1 MINNLG
7 ILLGRASKKANQ
19 KIQTFPKNLKHDL
32 NLVKK
37 IGLKNIEWLVDKP
50 DLKNPIFDLNN
61 NKNLFIKKNNLKIR
75 SVLLHF
81 LMIDNYYKI
90 EVKSNFDVLNKMLT
104 ILCNIDLDN
113 IIFPVKKFDNYF
125 VNFFL
130 EYQKKNLNVSKNI
143 KFLIESNEPPSIII
157 NKIKKYKLKNL
168 FLLYDIGNYSDLDR
182 NISNDIIRYHKMIKE
197 FHLKDKLNGK
207 NVPYGIGKVDFNI
220 FFEIYSKLNLNTI
233 MIMENYVDNNSYI
246 DTKKQLEFILNR

>member
-90 EVKSNFDVLNKMLT
+90 EVKSNFPPDKPL
-104 ILCNIDLDN
+104 
-113 IIFPVKKFDNYF
+113 KKLYS
-125 VNFFL
+125 VNNGL
-130 EYQKKNLNVSKNI
+130 GKSEYISK
-143 KFLIESNEPPSIII
+143 
-157 NKIKKYKLKNL
+157 Y
-168 FLLYDIGNYSDLDR
+168 FLLLFSSFFIDI
-182 NISNDIIRYHKMIKE
+182 
-197 FHLKDKLNGK
+197 
-207 NVPYGIGKVDFNI
+207 
-220 FFEIYSKLNLNTI
+220 SK
-233 MIMENYVDNNSYI
+233 
-246 DTKKQLEFILNR
+246 